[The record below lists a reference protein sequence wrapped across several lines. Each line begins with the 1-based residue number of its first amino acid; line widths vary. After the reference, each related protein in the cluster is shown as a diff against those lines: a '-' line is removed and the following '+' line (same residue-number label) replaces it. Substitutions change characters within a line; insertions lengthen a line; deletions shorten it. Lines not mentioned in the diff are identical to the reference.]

1 MARFRKQRGKTLG
14 GEPPRRRGQRW
25 RSRGLPAD
33 PPAISTFVVLV
44 VGLLVILLVGG
55 YAWLLDRE
63 LRMGIIRQ
71 QEEAAAR
78 PDWVPLRQMPTH
90 VPYAFLTVVEPALL
104 TASEIRPP
112 REGPSLAGELVRQVH
127 LLPPSI
133 AGESKA
139 RLMAPVLEL
148 RMGPVE
154 LLELYL
160 NRVYLGESRGYEL
173 YGIEHAAQEY
183 FGSEP
188 QELTLSQAATL
199 AGLLLEPQIRNPRE
213 RVGAVGA
220 RRNEVLQ
227 VMLLAELIS
236 EAEYRQAIEEPLGFQ
251 PGLEQMPMTR
261 PLDWATEREPLRLP
275 PERRPS
281 PADSAQSQSQS

>member
-25 RSRGLPAD
+25 RSRGLPAN
-33 PPAISTFVVLV
+33 PPAVSTLVVLV
-44 VGLLVILLVGG
+44 FGVLVVLLVGG

-63 LRMGIIRQ
+63 LRAGILQ
-71 QEEAAAR
+71 QRTEAANR
-78 PDWVPLRQMPTH
+78 PDWVPLRELPMH
-90 VPYAFLTVVEPALL
+90 VPYAFVTVVEPALL
-104 TASEIRPP
+104 TGSGTRTP

-133 AGESKA
+133 RGESKA

-148 RMGPVE
+148 RLGMVE

-160 NRVYLGESRGYEL
+160 NRIYLGESRGVDL
-173 YGIEHAAQEY
+173 FGIEHASQEY
-183 FGSEP
+183 FGRDP

-199 AGLLLEPQIRNPRE
+199 AGLLLEPQIHNPRD

-236 EAEYRQAIEEPLGFQ
+236 AAEYRQAIDEPLGFQ

-261 PLDWATEREPLRLP
+261 PLDWITPREPLRLP

-281 PADSAQSQSQS
+281 LADSAQSRS